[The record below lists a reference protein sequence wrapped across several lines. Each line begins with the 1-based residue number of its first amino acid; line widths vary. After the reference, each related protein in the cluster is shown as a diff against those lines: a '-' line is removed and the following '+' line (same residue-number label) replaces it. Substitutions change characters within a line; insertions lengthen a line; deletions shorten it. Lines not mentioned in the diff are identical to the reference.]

1 MSFGYFLGATVALML
16 DPVALFG
23 WVLAGALLRRYWWAL
38 LAAFW
43 WAIVVSFLAAA
54 QWDRP
59 IEHETAVFP
68 FRVVAG
74 SIVVSITYL
83 IAWAIRRSRK
93 TSSGGA

>member
-1 MSFGYFLGATVALML
+1 MGMLGYFLGATVALML
-16 DPVALFG
+16 NPFAMVG
-23 WVLAGALLRRYWWAL
+23 WVLAGFLPRYWWAL

-43 WAIVVSFLAAA
+43 WTSALSFSIAAL
-54 QWDRP
+54 WDRP
-59 IEHETAVFP
+59 IEHDMAIFP

-83 IAWAIRRSRK
+83 IAGAIRRSRK